1 MMDGCWQTE
10 ARGWKR
16 IFGSMAV
23 MAWVMGV
30 GVAGAQ
36 ARVGARH
43 VAAKVVEP
51 TGPVVVMDTS
61 EGRITCRLYEK
72 QAPVTVANFVG
83 IAEGSKDWTDP
94 ATGAVVKGK
103 GFYDGTG
110 LAGVSDGVMG
120 GDRLGMW
127 KGTAGAPFAMEKS
140 GLGFE
145 RAGRLVMAKYKAPAG
160 EGSAAVV
167 GKAPELE
174 SSSVFYVLGHADR
187 EYDGRG
193 TVFGQC
199 DEASLVVVTAISHK
213 LLSTDNHPDAPIA
226 INHVAVVR
234 EGEAMPA
241 VAAAVPLAQV
251 TPQPVPR
258 AVAGVPSPEPTGPT
272 AVIETS
278 MGTLRCRLFDKE
290 APVGVAN
297 FVGLAEGTKEWKSPK
312 THAVVRGKKF
322 YDGLSFRRVIPD
334 FMIQNADLPG
344 DPSGDGDI
352 GFHFAN
358 EIAPG
363 LTFDRP
369 GRLAYANAGPDTNE
383 SEFFVTEVPNHR
395 LDGNYTIF
403 GQCDDA
409 SVKVEGE
416 IARVARDEKNR
427 PLKAVVIRRITFE
440 GAAK

>member
-1 MMDGCWQTE
+1 MMVV
-10 ARGWKR
+10 RGSRGEGGFMLKAAMVV
-16 IFGSMAV
+16 GLGLVA
-23 MAWVMGV
+23 GV
-30 GVAGAQ
+30 GLAQTHAGAR
-36 ARVGARH
+36 RVA
-43 VAAKVVEP
+43 VKVVEP
-51 TGPVVVMDTS
+51 TGPTVVIDTS
-61 EGRITCRLYEK
+61 EGRITCKLYDK

-83 IAEGSKDWTDP
+83 IAEGSKDWKDP
-94 ATGAVVKGK
+94 ATDQVVHGK

-110 LAGVSDGVMG
+110 LAGISDGILG
-120 GDRLGMW
+120 GDRLGRLL
-127 KGTAGAPFAMEKS
+127 GTAGAPFPMEKS

-145 RAGRLVMAKYKAPAG
+145 RAGRLVMAKYKPQPG
-160 EGSAAVV
+160 EAVPV
-167 GKAPELE
+167 GKAPDLE
-174 SSSVFYVLGHADR
+174 SSSVFYVLEHADR

-199 DEASLVVVTAISHK
+199 DEASLPVVEKISHT
-213 LLSTDNHPDAPIA
+213 LLSTDNHPAETIA
-226 INHVAVVR
+226 INHIAVVR

-251 TPQPVPR
+251 TPHAMGMP
-258 AVAGVPSPEPTGPT
+258 VAGIPSPEPTGPT

-278 MGTLRCRLFDKE
+278 MGTLSCRLFDKE

-297 FVGLAEGTKEWKSPK
+297 FVGLENGTKEWKNPA

-358 EIAPG
+358 EIVPG

-369 GRLAYANAGPDTNE
+369 GRLAYANAGPNTNE
-383 SEFFVTEVPNHR
+383 SEFFITEVPNHR

-409 SVKVEGE
+409 SVKVVDA
-416 IARVARDEKNR
+416 IARVPRDEKNR
-427 PLKAVVIRRITFE
+427 PLTPVVIRRITFE
-440 GAAK
+440 GGGAASK